1 MQRPKK
7 RIDTS
12 MKTCHRR
19 PPLLLISRKW
29 PPAIGGMETY
39 SESLAQSLAEH
50 FDLTLLVLPGRG
62 DGRPPRLPAYLLFVV
77 KAMLYC
83 LFQTR
88 KFQGIV
94 FCDLLLFPAAL
105 VSRIVAPKR
114 PRVVVVYGLDLVF
127 QKRPGLLP
135 AAYGMV
141 ISTIRRFQRVFSSIV
156 AISHHTQALA
166 RQVGLDRVS
175 VILPPV
181 PDTPL
186 TRSEPTSMVERPN
199 GRIIFQFGRLVERK
213 GAIWF
218 AREVVPLLPDD
229 VTFVVAGTATDKS
242 LLMELESC
250 KRTRYLGPLQTEA
263 LASWIRNA
271 DVVVM
276 PNIRTEG
283 KIDVEGFGL
292 VAVETTSLGGILA
305 AAELQGI
312 TDAVVDGVTGTL
324 VEPMN
329 PGAWRTAILS
339 ILNDDDE
346 SRDSRREKIARST
359 RDRFSTKIMGEA
371 FRSLLSEVDGVDA
384 GQTGTTA

>member
-1 MQRPKK
+1 
-7 RIDTS
+7 
-12 MKTCHRR
+12 MKTCRQR
-19 PPLLLISRKW
+19 PPLLMVSRKW

-39 SESLAQSLAEH
+39 SKSLAESLSEH
-50 FDLTLLVLPGRG
+50 FDLTLLVLPGRS
-62 DGRPPRLPAYLLFVV
+62 DGRPPGLPSYLMFVL
-77 KAMLYC
+77 KATLYC
-83 LFQTR
+83 LFRTR

-105 VSRIVAPKR
+105 VSRVVAPSR

-127 QKRPGLLP
+127 QKRSGLLP
-135 AAYGMV
+135 AVYGMV

-166 RQVGLDRVS
+166 RQAGLDRVR
-175 VILPPV
+175 VILPPL

-186 TRSEPTSMVERPN
+186 TRSVPVPMADRPA

-242 LLMELESC
+242 LLMQLESC
-250 KRTRYLGPLQTEA
+250 KRTRYLGPLQTDV

-271 DVVVM
+271 DAVVM

-283 KIDVEGFGL
+283 RIDVEGFGL
-292 VAVETTSLGGILA
+292 VAVETTSLGGILVA
-305 AAELQGI
+305 SGLQGI
-312 TDAVVDGVTGTL
+312 TDAVVDGITGTL

-329 PGAWRTAILS
+329 PDAWKTAILK
-339 ILNDDDE
+339 ILDEDDG
-346 SRDSRREKIARST
+346 SGDSRREGIARST

-371 FRSLLSEVDGVDA
+371 FKSLLSGAHDA
-384 GQTGTTA
+384 DAAQNGTAP